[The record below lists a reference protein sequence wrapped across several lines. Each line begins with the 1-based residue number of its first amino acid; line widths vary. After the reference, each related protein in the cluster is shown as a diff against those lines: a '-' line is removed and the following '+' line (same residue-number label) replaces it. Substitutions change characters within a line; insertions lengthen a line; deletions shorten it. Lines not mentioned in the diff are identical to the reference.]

1 MTYYRH
7 LYSTEAETYGQA
19 TAASN
24 LVAGGNLEAT
34 IQSILEMGGGTWERA
49 TVLRAL
55 RAAFNNPE
63 RAVEYLYSVRRYPQF
78 TQVTIAVNISCLAY
92 STLHKATK

>member
-1 MTYYRH
+1 LYR
-7 LYSTEAETYGQA
+7 TEAETYGQ
-19 TAASN
+19 AASN

-34 IQSILEMGGGTWERA
+34 IQSILEMGGGTWDRD

-63 RAVEYLYSVRRYPQF
+63 RAVEYLYAVRYPPL
-78 TQVTIAVNISCLAY
+78 VIARS
-92 STLHKATK
+92 

>member
-19 TAASN
+19 ASN
-24 LVAGGNLEAT
+24 LVAGGNLDVT
-34 IQSILEMGGGTWERA
+34 IQSILEMGGGTWDRD

-63 RAVEYLYSVRRYPQF
+63 RAVEYLYSVRRYP
-78 TQVTIAVNISCLAY
+78 TLVIARSSLIV
-92 STLHKATK
+92 